1 MRPKMIANDT
11 IVIFLLTSAALAAA
25 PGPDNIFVLTQSAL
39 HGKKAGIVITM
50 GLCTGLLAHTFL
62 VALGIATIVQ
72 TSPLAFSALQ
82 TAGAIYLLYLAWLS
96 IRAIPLAID
105 NNDKLTAGYSP
116 LYRRGIIMNLMNPK
130 VVVFFLAFLPQF
142 TNAEHE
148 LAVALQILIL
158 GALFIIA
165 AFFVFTAI
173 AIGASLL
180 GKWLTQN
187 IKVQRIIN
195 YITALIFCYLA
206 LNLLLK

>member
-1 MRPKMIANDT
+1 MRPKMIANDA

-50 GLCTGLLAHTFL
+50 GLCTGLLAHTLL

-148 LAVALQILIL
+148 LAVALQVLIL

-165 AFFVFTAI
+165 AFFVFSSLAV
-173 AIGASLL
+173 GASLITKSL
-180 GKWLTQN
+180 LQN
-187 IKVQRIIN
+187 IKAQRTAN
-195 YITALIFCYLA
+195 YIIALIFCVLA
-206 LNLLLK
+206 VNIVLT